1 MCDPFIFGDE
11 NSLNNVFVRQS
22 VCLCVSV
29 FKVCDVTYNDKQETL
44 WMLVNL
50 ILLFIHSLSISSLFH
65 FLWILADD
73 TKIALH
79 LKDNG
84 GKINHS
90 FSACGFTVSLFED

>member
-1 MCDPFIFGDE
+1 MFLCGR
-11 NSLNNVFVRQS
+11 VYV
-22 VCLCVSV
+22 CVSLYS
-29 FKVCDVTYNDKQETL
+29 KSDVTYNDKQETV
-44 WMLVNL
+44 WMLVKL

-84 GKINHS
+84 GKIYRCLR
-90 FSACGFTVSLFED
+90 ACGFTVSLFED